1 MKKIAVAI
9 IVFLITSFAVP
20 STADD
25 IVPPPSQAELHWQTL
40 PYQDAIDNPGK
51 LMIGMDFVASLNL
64 ATVPLF
70 TAMKYIS
77 PTEPPQ
83 FNKFCAQ
90 LDSGCL
96 DVKQPSGFGLGL
108 FQLCSIAKVAPCVDS
123 LEFQK
128 PSGEWSA
135 AELLREVDL
144 TPSAAHLVDFANEQ
158 PFGLTKG
165 SSKIDIQ
172 SHWGWDSNPTL
183 DLPASASGPLV
194 FKFAGRPNST
204 GEETYA
210 LQSTFQLSGSFLNGK
225 TKFATDDFKISLRPI
240 KAIVPCATSTP
251 AASILWKNPKTGYVS
266 QEGGGGGCVEAAYT
280 AEKEAGWAAS
290 YGESFPIRLKVQ
302 LPAKLGGWFQGR
314 VETPDIS
321 VSSLNSK
328 TNEVTFIGSPTDV
341 PITAKQLA
349 IDDPANEELIKKT
362 QPKTMKLKGK
372 DVSALEYFKALQ
384 ETTKG
389 GTTNFTTFSK
399 IASFEAWSSRL
410 GEKARG
416 QASIWSFSQFKTTQR
431 CMGDK
436 TQLQGLVTSNSMVY
450 QERTPDFKDGF
461 LTYKVA
467 GLHLDSD
474 GKVFRG
480 SYNFTMRSTVAR
492 CLYGFSS
499 APISGTVSVTSA
511 SGEKQVATTSVT
523 EKDGWISL
531 TATGFTFSTPTVS
544 VKLTQEGSPTVL
556 TPPVKPVK
564 KTTITCVSKKNSKVT
579 KRVTAVAP
587 KCPTGYKKK

>member
-1 MKKIAVAI
+1 MRKFAMAM
-9 IVFLITSFAVP
+9 IVFLVTTFSVP
-20 STADD
+20 AAADET
-25 IVPPPSQAELHWQTL
+25 IPPDSQAELYWQTMQ
-40 PYQDAIDNPGK
+40 YQDAIDNPGK
-51 LMIGMDFVASLNL
+51 LMIGMDFVGSLNL

-70 TAMKYIS
+70 TALKYIS

-83 FNKFCAQ
+83 FNKFCDQ

-96 DVKQPSGFGLGL
+96 DAKQPSGFGLGL
-108 FQLCSIAKVAPCVDS
+108 FQLCSISKVAPCVDS

-128 PSGEWSA
+128 PSGDWSA

-144 TPSAAHLVDFANEQ
+144 TPSASHLVDFANEE

-165 SSKIDIQ
+165 STKIDVQ
-172 SHWGWDSNPTL
+172 SHWGWNSNPTL

-210 LQSTFQLSGSFLNGK
+210 LQSTFQLSGSFVNGK

-240 KAIVPCATSTP
+240 KALIPCATSTP
-251 AASILWKNPKTGYVS
+251 AASILWRNPKTGYVS
-266 QEGGGGGCVEAAYT
+266 QEGGGGGCVDAAYT
-280 AEKEAGWAAS
+280 SEKEAGWAAS
-290 YGESFPIRLKVQ
+290 YSESFPIRLKVQ

-314 VETPDIS
+314 VEDPAIS

-328 TNEVTFIGSPTDV
+328 TNQVTFVGSPTDV
-341 PITAKQLA
+341 PITSKQLA
-349 IDDPANEELIKKT
+349 IDDPGTEEIIKTT
-362 QPKTMKLKGK
+362 QPKTMRFNGK
-372 DVSALEYFKALQ
+372 DVSPLEYFKALQ
-384 ETTKG
+384 ERVGG
-389 GTTNFTTFSK
+389 GTTNFTGFSK
-399 IASFEAWSSRL
+399 IASFEAWSSKL
-410 GEKARG
+410 GNKARG
-416 QASIWSFSQFKTTQR
+416 QASIWSFSQFKTTQQ
-431 CMGDK
+431 CMGNL

-450 QERTPDFKDGF
+450 QERTPAFKDGY

-480 SYNFTMRSTVAR
+480 SYNFTMRSSVAR
-492 CLYGFSS
+492 CLYGFSN

-544 VKLTQEGSPTVL
+544 VKLAQET
-556 TPPVKPVK
+556 TPKNAK
-564 KTTITCVSKKNSKVT
+564 TITCVSKKNPKLT
-579 KRVTAVAP
+579 KGVTAVAP